1 MYRQIIY
8 AIVTVNL
15 LLLSCQSTTGIETE
29 FLLNVE
35 VNVEQ
40 TDTISDFFDEKYTAI
55 PLETNDDFFIAQI
68 DKIQITDS
76 CIYISD
82 ATVQGALFIFNRDG
96 FFLNKIQ
103 HRGVGKGEYVDF
115 VDFDVFKS
123 KIYILS
129 RTSKKI
135 FIYSSDN
142 KLLDEIPLNDWY
154 QFLHVLDER
163 KLLLYSDY
171 ANNTKKNLICLDYQD
186 NKIIDSY
193 LPFPVN
199 QNILSSQRPFNVSS
213 TGKLFIK
220 QPYSYTIYEYDEGGL
235 YEKYKFAFNT
245 TEQLSQNIENLNFH
259 DLYKQLRH
267 KSLVKQISSITQID
281 SVLYISFTLDY
292 RINLVKVDLNTGKYK
307 RLILEDRKDFPF
319 SFMKPETY
327 YKDYAVSFLEAD
339 VILEMN
345 EGGFP
350 SNKHKNNQLSLD
362 DNPVIFL
369 RKLRK

>member
-1 MYRQIIY
+1 MY
-8 AIVTVNL
+8 AIVVESL
-15 LLLSCQSTTGIETE
+15 LLLSCRPMADVKTE

-35 VNVEQ
+35 VDVEQ
-40 TDTISDFFDEKYTAI
+40 EDSVSDLFDKEYIAI
-55 PLETNDDFFIAQI
+55 PLETNDNFLIAQI
-68 DKIQITDS
+68 DKIQMTDS
-76 CIYISD
+76 CIYIAD
-82 ATVQGALFIFNRDG
+82 AVTQGALFIFDREG
-96 FFLNKIQ
+96 YFLNKIQ
-103 HRGVGKGEYVDF
+103 HRGTGKGEYVDF
-115 VDFDVFKS
+115 VDFDVFQS

-129 RTSKKI
+129 RASKKI
-135 FIYSSDN
+135 FIYSSNDD
-142 KLLDEIPLNDWY
+142 LLDVISLDDYY

-220 QPYSYTIYEYDEGGL
+220 QPYNYTIYKYDAGGL
-235 YEKYKFAFNT
+235 YEKYKLAFNT
-245 TEQLSQNIENLNFH
+245 AEQLPQNIENLNFN

-267 KSLVKQISSITQID
+267 KSLVKQIFNITQID
-281 SVLYISFTLDY
+281 STLYLNFTLDY
-292 RINLVKVDLNTGKYK
+292 RINLVKVDLSTGEYK

-362 DNPVIFL
+362 DNPVLFL
-369 RKLRK
+369 RKLKK